1 MLAVL
6 LTVERY
12 IFNILRR
19 KNEFLRSN
27 SNLLFIQIH
36 PSKLLMKKTLLTVFV
51 LDKCLILLELE
62 GVDNMFEKSD
72 AAFHKHLKHG

>member
-1 MLAVL
+1 
-6 LTVERY
+6 
-12 IFNILRR
+12 
-19 KNEFLRSN
+19 
-27 SNLLFIQIH
+27 
-36 PSKLLMKKTLLTVFV
+36 MKKTLLTVFV